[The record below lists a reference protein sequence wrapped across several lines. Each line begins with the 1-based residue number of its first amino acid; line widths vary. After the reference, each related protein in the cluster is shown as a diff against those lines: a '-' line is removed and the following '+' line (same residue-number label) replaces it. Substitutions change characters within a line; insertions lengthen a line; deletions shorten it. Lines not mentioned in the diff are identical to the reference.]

1 MLGSKKEISGCS
13 KFPVHARCYGWRHV
27 NVSDQVPCQCPTS
40 FSVSSSLPT
49 VFATMNWTRKFNKTT
64 KNKHYLSDRSRSLD
78 LAAVPSS
85 RSGGAE
91 MPTHKIVS
99 GKANHSAGFRN
110 ATLAGNILRKIAL
123 QERWTKKQSRL
134 PQFSLVAVRELGKT
148 QAFEDG
154 LTPPPPY

>member
-1 MLGSKKEISGCS
+1 M
-13 KFPVHARCYGWRHV
+13 ATRV
-27 NVSDQVPCQCPTS
+27 NVTYQESLA
-40 FSVSSSLPT
+40 SVQLASQSRRLLPT

-110 ATLAGNILRKIAL
+110 ATLAGNILRKIAQL
-123 QERWTKKQSRL
+123 ERWTR
-134 PQFSLVAVRELGKT
+134 
-148 QAFEDG
+148 
-154 LTPPPPY
+154 